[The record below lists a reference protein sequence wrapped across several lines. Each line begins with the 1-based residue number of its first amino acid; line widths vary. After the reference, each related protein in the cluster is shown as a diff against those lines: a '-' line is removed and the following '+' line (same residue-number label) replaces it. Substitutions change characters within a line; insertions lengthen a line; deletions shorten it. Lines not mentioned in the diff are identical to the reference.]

1 MQIKRRE
8 HVEGLFILQF
18 HDWAFPMLIAAGAGK
33 LFHMV
38 LARRKKKK
46 KKRRLFR
53 SLHSLRRYALSDYFH
68 CSGVSKVNV

>member
-8 HVEGLFILQF
+8 HVKGLFILQF

-38 LARRKKKK
+38 LARRKKERKK
-46 KKRRLFR
+46 KGDCFAV
-53 SLHSLRRYALSDYFH
+53 YTPY
-68 CSGVSKVNV
+68 GVTPCLIISTAVVYQR

>member
-8 HVEGLFILQF
+8 HVKGLFILQF

-38 LARRKKKK
+38 LARRKKKRK
-46 KKRRLFR
+46 KKKETVSQSTLLTALRL
-53 SLHSLRRYALSDYFH
+53 
-68 CSGVSKVNV
+68 V